1 MQRPCSRFRSVR
13 VFICEIFKEMIY
25 PNLKSFIW
33 RKHVGAGNQQRNQRV
48 FLRKRVFI
56 SRGTNKHFKKVV
68 LFLILGNLHDSSLG
82 RRVSK
87 ASHNSLEIQ
96 THSITQT
103 IAKRRTLLK

>member
-13 VFICEIFKEMIY
+13 VFICEIFREMIY

-33 RKHVGAGNQQRNQRV
+33 RKYVGAGNQQRVQRV
-48 FLRKRVFI
+48 FLRKHVFI

-68 LFLILGNLHDSSLG
+68 LFLILGNLHDSPLA

-87 ASHNSLEIQ
+87 AHNSLEIQ
-96 THSITQT
+96 MHSITQT
-103 IAKRRTLLK
+103 IAKRRTVLK

>member
-13 VFICEIFKEMIY
+13 FFICEIFEELIC

-33 RKHVGAGNQQRNQRV
+33 RRYVGAGNQQRVQRV

-56 SRGTNKHFKKVV
+56 SRGTNKHFKKVI
-68 LFLILGNLHDSSLG
+68 LFLILDNLHDSSLG
-82 RRVSK
+82 RRVNK

-103 IAKRRTLLK
+103 IAKRRKLLK